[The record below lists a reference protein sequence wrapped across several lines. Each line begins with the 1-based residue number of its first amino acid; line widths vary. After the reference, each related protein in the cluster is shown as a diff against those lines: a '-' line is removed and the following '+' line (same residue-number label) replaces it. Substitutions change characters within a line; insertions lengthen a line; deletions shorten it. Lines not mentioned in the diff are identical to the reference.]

1 MGGFSSFGIL
11 LYIYLSAQKSKN
23 LPWIIFIL
31 LMHVLVPCDQR
42 TEKYRFFLQIML
54 ELIVFVL
61 PVLSGWPC
69 VLKTPCPR
77 SVVSKETDTVL
88 NLTPRWRILD
98 ETVDAFEILQV
109 WRAIILKSQCEHQGS
124 FDTSD
129 TKEKRI
135 EAEKEEIGDEAWLRG
150 NILKVDNGVTTLL
163 DKDGYQ
169 VTMTMTMMMM
179 MNGIYTTYWM
189 RAFIWWQNLPY

>member
-1 MGGFSSFGIL
+1 
-11 LYIYLSAQKSKN
+11 
-23 LPWIIFIL
+23 
-31 LMHVLVPCDQR
+31 
-42 TEKYRFFLQIML
+42 ML
-54 ELIVFVL
+54 ALIVFGL

-109 WRAIILKSQCEHQGS
+109 WRAIILKSQCQHQGS
-124 FDTSD
+124 FDTSSD
-129 TKEKRI
+129 TKENRI
-135 EAEKEEIGDEAWLRG
+135 EDEKEEIGDEAWMRG
-150 NILKVDNGVTTLL
+150 NIRKVDNGVTILL
-163 DKDGYQ
+163 DEQGYQ

-179 MNGIYTTYWM
+179 MNGIYTPYWM
-189 RAFIWWQNLPY
+189 RARVSQKNKSPNFGTQLTPVVFIG